1 VKSDTLDMLLKRDG
15 FPIVSTPTN
24 DKHVTYLKSLDLV
37 KGISLN
43 SNLYNNN
50 DNEKE
55 LLVQEPEVFVPVVSK
70 KLVYTP
76 SVTQNLKSRLIR
88 TDFI

>member
-1 VKSDTLDMLLKRDG
+1 MLLKRDG

-24 DKHVTYLKSLDLV
+24 DKHVDYLRTVDLV

-55 LLVQEPEVFVPVVSK
+55 LLVQEPEVFVPIASKRPMQVPIVS
-70 KLVYTP
+70 
-76 SVTQNLKSRLIR
+76 
-88 TDFI
+88 

>member
-1 VKSDTLDMLLKRDG
+1 MLLKRDG

-24 DKHVTYLKSLDLV
+24 DKHIAYLKRIEEV

-55 LLVQEPEVFVPVVSK
+55 VLVQEP
-70 KLVYTP
+70 
-76 SVTQNLKSRLIR
+76 
-88 TDFI
+88 

>member
-1 VKSDTLDMLLKRDG
+1 MLLKRDG

-24 DKHVTYLKSLDLV
+24 DKHVDYLRTVDLV

-50 DNEKE
+50 DNDKE
-55 LLVQEPEVFVPVVSK
+55 LLVQEPEVFVPIASKRPMQVPIVS
-70 KLVYTP
+70 
-76 SVTQNLKSRLIR
+76 
-88 TDFI
+88 

>member
-1 VKSDTLDMLLKRDG
+1 MLLKRDG

-24 DKHVTYLKSLDLV
+24 DRHVAYLRSQELV
-37 KGISLN
+37 RGISLN

-55 LLVQEPEVFVPVVSK
+55 LLV
-70 KLVYTP
+70 
-76 SVTQNLKSRLIR
+76 
-88 TDFI
+88 

>member
-1 VKSDTLDMLLKRDG
+1 
-15 FPIVSTPTN
+15 VSTPTN
-24 DKHVTYLKSLDLV
+24 DKHVAYLRTVDLV

-55 LLVQEPEVFVPVVSK
+55 LLVQEPEVFVPIASKRPMQVPIVS
-70 KLVYTP
+70 
-76 SVTQNLKSRLIR
+76 
-88 TDFI
+88 

>member
-1 VKSDTLDMLLKRDG
+1 MLLKRDG

-24 DKHVTYLKSLDLV
+24 DRHVTYLRSLELV

-55 LLVQEPEVFVPVVSK
+55 LLV
-70 KLVYTP
+70 
-76 SVTQNLKSRLIR
+76 
-88 TDFI
+88 